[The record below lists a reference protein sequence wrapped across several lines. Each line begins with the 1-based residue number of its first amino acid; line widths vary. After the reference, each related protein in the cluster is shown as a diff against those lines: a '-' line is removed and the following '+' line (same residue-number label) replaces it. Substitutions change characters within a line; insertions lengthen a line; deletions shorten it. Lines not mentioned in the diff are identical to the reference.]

1 MAQHEQNEP
10 TPQEATREN
19 AAGAEEEQVEAP
31 RAEGV
36 TAGDAEAVKVTTAI
50 PADDATLVPGPT
62 GQQSAHEGGTT
73 DSGGVQQ
80 QG

>member
-1 MAQHEQNEP
+1 MSESEHTAAHAAPEDQPADE
-10 TPQEATREN
+10 EARDEHLT
-19 AAGAEEEQVEAP
+19 

-36 TAGDAEAVKVTTAI
+36 TAGDAEATKVTTAI